1 MKGASAGTFSE
12 QVETHSMPAFDS
24 TFIKP
29 VLTRIKANQT
39 QAIFVPHV
47 EPLLLGL
54 LKELAKVGLSHV
66 PVFSIY
72 SAQMKEV
79 LEIYSPPIKLPGSVD
94 LCNAFCASGKGL
106 IGLCFMCGEYVVIP
120 AGHTHRKLL
129 RG

>member
-94 LCNAFCASGKGL
+94 LCNAFCARGKGL
-106 IGLCFMCGEYVVIP
+106 AIVPYRVFGAFALGAASM
-120 AGHTHRKLL
+120 L
-129 RG
+129 